1 MGDKEEGR
9 GQIYHKM
16 GDIIYGRH
24 PNTIIST
31 KNIISRN
38 LSISDVTQPIFCNS
52 LSPSTKLLLCHS
64 SHKNSV
70 LLHHRTHDNKKK
82 LKKLCLNFF
91 LFFYSKY
98 LSLKKSL
105 TCSFRRNR
113 EIFIM
118 TLQKNSQQLNS
129 LVNMFRI

>member
-1 MGDKEEGR
+1 MGDKEEGK

-70 LLHHRTHDNKKK
+70 LLHHRTRRQQKETGD
-82 LKKLCLNFF
+82 CLNFF
-91 LFFYSKY
+91 LFFYTY